1 MIKVTLKYGLT
12 RQIEVD
18 CAADTTVG
26 DLIGNSNH
34 LAILGAPESVS
45 GVVNGVTV
53 SPDHYVQ
60 NGDVILLE
68 KQAAKKAT
76 A

>member
-1 MIKVTLKYGLT
+1 MIKVILKYGLT

-18 CAADTTVG
+18 CEANTTVG
-26 DLIGNSNH
+26 DLLSNENH
-34 LAILGAPESVS
+34 LAILGAPESVN

-53 SPDHYVQ
+53 SNDHYVQ
-60 NGDVILLE
+60 AGDVILLE